1 MPPVGFIA
9 AATSS
14 FASSSGALTLLTPG
28 ATRSL
33 DVLLAIVVVPN
44 ASSLAAPA
52 GWTDLGSLAGSVT
65 YTLHV
70 YRRIAVIDE
79 PAQHVFQ
86 CSVGASPDPLA
97 ALLLYRGLAPGAALV
112 ASARTEI
119 SSSGTAF
126 AAPSIPL
133 ANYSDLALLA
143 YYGTK
148 NPPGTFTPAGGTT
161 QRAYVAGSAQGSLMI
176 ADYLQE
182 TVGGTP
188 VETATESGASTG
200 FAASIAVAALPTLV
214 APSIVPDVPGAIG
227 FVTVGV

>member
-1 MPPVGFIA
+1 MPPVGFFA
-9 AATSS
+9 AQPST
-14 FASSSGALTLLTPG
+14 FASSSGQLTLLVPS
-28 ATRSL
+28 ATRPL
-33 DVLLAIVVVPN
+33 DVLLALVVVPN

-52 GWTDLGSLAGSVT
+52 GWTELASLAGSVT

-70 YRRIAVIDE
+70 FRRVAAYDE

-86 CSVGASPDPLA
+86 CSVGASPDPVAL
-97 ALLLYRGLAPGAALV
+97 LLLYRGLDASAALI
-112 ASARTEI
+112 ATARTEV

-126 AAPSIPL
+126 PAPSVTL
-133 ANYSDLALLA
+133 VNYSDLVLLA

-148 NPPGTFTPAGGTT
+148 NPPGTFTPAAGTT
-161 QRAYVAGSAQGSLMI
+161 QRGYVAGSAQGSLMV

-182 TVGGTP
+182 AIGATP
-188 VETATESGASTG
+188 TESATESGASTG
-200 FAASIAVAALPTLV
+200 FAATIAVQATPVQV